1 MSQPAV
7 RQMATMRPDDWRDR
21 LVELHVLTDHGDG
34 EAAAAAAAWLA
45 EDEHAR
51 WAWDTVQRTCDEV
64 RRSGADLTDNGWG
77 PAGAE
82 RTIGRPADIEVP

>member
-7 RQMATMRPDDWRDR
+7 PQIATMRPDDWRDR

-64 RRSGADLTDNGWG
+64 RRSGVDLTPNGWP
-77 PAGAE
+77 PAA
-82 RTIGRPADIEVP
+82 RRADSRPVDG